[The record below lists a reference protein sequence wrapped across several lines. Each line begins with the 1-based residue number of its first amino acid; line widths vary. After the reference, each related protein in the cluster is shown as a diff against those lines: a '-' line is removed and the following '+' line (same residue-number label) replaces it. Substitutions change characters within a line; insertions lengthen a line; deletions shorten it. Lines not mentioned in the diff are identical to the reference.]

1 MKTKQTTSVNSRIR
15 RNFPNPNDHP
25 FQTRQFN
32 SQTSTPPAPRR
43 PPQKRADDAPKR
55 PPKRPYF
62 IDAFSLNAFIPSVP
76 PNRLARRVRPVR
88 SPARPKFSQRLADS
102 RHRIPSDRSREPP
115 TTTPIPRPT
124 HREPELDAG
133 YYPPSPHPW
142 LRTPSPS
149 RRASTVQVNINIKR
163 GRRSNTTARGT
174 ETRNPKS
181 FRSIVRLDR
190 HPPVRSRDGNRN
202 EKILM

>member
-15 RNFPNPNDHP
+15 
-25 FQTRQFN
+25 QTFRTRTTIRFRLVSSTVKRQPL
-32 SQTSTPPAPRR
+32 QPPRR